1 MHKKFAK
8 SSLPGA
14 SCPKP
19 PKSNTKNCFC
29 KKQRLIL
36 IHYLF
41 QSLSQAKVIFK
52 KKGQIIIEFVTIW
65 KKILWRLSGSQN

>member
-19 PKSNTKNCFC
+19 PKSNTKNCLC
-29 KKQRLIL
+29 KKAKINP
-36 IHYLF
+36 YPLF
-41 QSLSQAKVIFK
+41 ISIFEPGQSYFS